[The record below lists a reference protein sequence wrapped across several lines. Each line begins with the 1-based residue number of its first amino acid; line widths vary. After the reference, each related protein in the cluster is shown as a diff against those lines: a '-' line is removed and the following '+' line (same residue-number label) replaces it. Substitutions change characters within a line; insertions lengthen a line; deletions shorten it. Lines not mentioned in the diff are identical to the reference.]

1 MSKFYFLPISLILLN
16 PGLADNLDT
25 QRKLV
30 GHAENASVAGAA
42 VGKNPQLLK
51 ENLIKIPKI
60 TERSTSKNTALK
72 EPSSMEKKSAQLKE
86 VVPNPLQSKK
96 VESQPKGKQPPY
108 FPIEDSSPS
117 IVENTPTEKAPEEV
131 KPKKEPAQPKG
142 KKQIVKQQEV
152 TPEATRVAPKE
163 QQKEPAQ
170 LKQEKQIVK
179 QEEVTP
185 VAPQEQPS
193 NLSQQSTAPTEQ
205 KNYPMIHSPDLCRSP
220 FHMMHVGL
228 RHTEA
233 RGVGY
238 HSGYTT
244 LEGFGIYDRT
254 TTCMPFVDI
263 RGHVFDD
270 GKFAGNIG
278 VGGRTL
284 LSSINHLLGYY
295 FYYDV
300 RQDHHDLTA
309 QQVSPGIELLGK
321 RFEYRMNG
329 YFPVGDQKSH
339 KYGFKFDE
347 FHGHN
352 ILIKAKQRHVMI
364 GGDAEV
370 GAHITQST
378 KYDLYAGA
386 GPYYFSSPHASAWGG
401 KVRLLGR
408 FKEYVSLE
416 ATYSYD
422 HLFKNIIQGSVAV
435 NLPFGRK
442 LKRKGK
448 DCPQQNDLLL
458 SRAAF
463 APYRF
468 EIPVIKKVSRKEKAI
483 NPATGDPWMVW
494 FVNNTSSSNGTFE
507 SPFPTLLGAQNAS
520 SPNDMI
526 YVFAGDGTSTGMNQG
541 ITLQNGQV
549 LFGSGI
555 SHDIPTTKGK
565 IKIPAFTSNFPQ
577 ITNTAGNVVTLA
589 NGNEV
594 SGMDITV
601 TVTGAR
607 GINGLTNAPINGA
620 IIKNNN
626 IIGSVDY
633 RGISIVGQG
642 IVTIK
647 NNQLINLSN
656 PSASTFFGINI
667 NSEDATFMKANI
679 SNNIIYGFQDGIS
692 FSPVVNP
699 TTATT
704 DATFAN
710 NFISNFGRNGIIY
723 STGMSNSIV
732 NITGNTVL
740 NTVGVASGPN
750 AIGGI
755 IVTLNNNPFGA
766 GSVLIQN
773 NTVVTT
779 TSNATISILGE
790 IDAGGPIPGSS
801 LNLDIVNNQVTTGSA
816 AGSVG
821 IDVRTTTGS
830 ATICASITD
839 NTVTQQTAGTNS
851 FQITTNVPVATTA
864 IINID
869 EFSGN
874 IGPNVAVS
882 GNVNFVPPGTCDE

>member
-1 MSKFYFLPISLILLN
+1 
-16 PGLADNLDT
+16 
-25 QRKLV
+25 
-30 GHAENASVAGAA
+30 
-42 VGKNPQLLK
+42 
-51 ENLIKIPKI
+51 
-60 TERSTSKNTALK
+60 
-72 EPSSMEKKSAQLKE
+72 
-86 VVPNPLQSKK
+86 
-96 VESQPKGKQPPY
+96 
-108 FPIEDSSPS
+108 
-117 IVENTPTEKAPEEV
+117 
-131 KPKKEPAQPKG
+131 
-142 KKQIVKQQEV
+142 
-152 TPEATRVAPKE
+152 
-163 QQKEPAQ
+163 
-170 LKQEKQIVK
+170 
-179 QEEVTP
+179 
-185 VAPQEQPS
+185 
-193 NLSQQSTAPTEQ
+193 
-205 KNYPMIHSPDLCRSP
+205 
-220 FHMMHVGL
+220 MMHVGL

-300 RQDHHDLTA
+300 RQDHHHLTA

-364 GGDAEV
+364 GGDAEA

-386 GPYYFSSPHASAWGG
+386 GPYYFSAPHASAWGG

-416 ATYSYD
+416 ATYTYD
-422 HLFKNIIQGSVAV
+422 HLFKSIIQGSVAV

-483 NPATGDPWMVW
+483 NPVTGDPWMVW

-507 SPFPTLLGAQNAS
+507 SPFPTLLDAQNAS
-520 SPNDMI
+520 GPNDMI

-577 ITNTAGNVVTLA
+577 ITNTGGNVVTLA

-601 TVTGAR
+601 TVTGAF
-607 GINGLTNAPINGA
+607 GIINGDNNINGA

-626 IIGSVDY
+626 IIGSVNY
-633 RGISIVGQG
+633 RAILVTGQG

-647 NNQLINLSN
+647 DNQCINLSTPA
-656 PSASTFFGINI
+656 PSLHTGIRVVV
-667 NSEDATFMKANI
+667 EDATFMQANI
-679 SNNIIYGFQDGIS
+679 SNNTIYGFLDGID
-692 FSPVVNP
+692 FGPFADP

-704 DATFAN
+704 DATIAN
-710 NFISNFGRNGIIY
+710 NLISNFSSSGIFHF
-723 STGMSNSIV
+723 TGMNNSTV
-732 NITGNTVL
+732 RITGNTIQDL
-740 NTVGVASGPN
+740 AGNSSP
-750 AIGGI
+750 
-755 IVTLNNNPFGA
+755 IVVQVNNPSGA
-766 GSVLIQN
+766 GDVLIQN
-773 NTVVTT
+773 NNISSTT
-779 TSNATISILGE
+779 THPTNGILAQINAATGCLLNVDI
-790 IDAGGPIPGSS
+790 ATKPGHHRQCGR
-801 LNLDIVNNQVTTGSA
+801 IVR
-816 AGSVG
+816 
-821 IDVRTTTGS
+821 D
-830 ATICASITD
+830 
-839 NTVTQQTAGTNS
+839 
-851 FQITTNVPVATTA
+851 
-864 IINID
+864 
-869 EFSGN
+869 
-874 IGPNVAVS
+874 
-882 GNVNFVPPGTCDE
+882 